1 MTSPADPRRFTPVER
16 RSALSLGSIFAL
28 RMLGLFLILPVFAVY
43 ARHLPGGESAFA
55 VGLTLGIYGLTQG
68 ILQIP
73 FGAASDRW
81 GRKPVIAAGLLIFA
95 AGSILAA
102 LGSDIWTVMA
112 GRALQGMGAVSAAV
126 TAMISDSVRDRVL
139 TKAMAIVGSS
149 IGLTFAFSLVA
160 SPVLA
165 HYIGVSGLFWL
176 TAVLSLAAVWVTYRV
191 VPDAPLVR
199 KEAGTGSDWKA
210 TVFNPDLLRS
220 VNYISH
226 LSVILHMAMMAVF
239 VVIPVEMSR
248 LGLPVSEHWQ
258 VYLPAVILS
267 FGVLMPSISRA
278 ERAGKMKTLF
288 LAAVLLLACVFAGF
302 AAADD
307 SLAAIGVLLFAF
319 FCGFNILEAT
329 LPSFVSRTADASA
342 KGLALGVYNT
352 TQSIGL
358 FVGGA
363 LGGWLSQT
371 FGRTGVYAFC
381 LVMTLV
387 WFFIARGMTPPAAKA
402 REPGEEI
409 KI

>member
-1 MTSPADPRRFTPVER
+1 MTLPADPRRFTPVER

-210 TVFNPDLLRS
+210 TVFNPDLLRL
-220 VNYISH
+220 NAGIF
-226 LSVILHMAMMAVF
+226 ILHMAMMAVF

-248 LGLPVSEHWQ
+248 LNLPVSEHWK

>member
-1 MTSPADPRRFTPVER
+1 MTLPADPRRFTPVER

-199 KEAGTGSDWKA
+199 KDAGTGSDWKA
-210 TVFNPDLLRS
+210 TVFNPDLLRL
-220 VNYISH
+220 NAGIF
-226 LSVILHMAMMAVF
+226 ILHMAMMAVF

-267 FGVLMPSISRA
+267 FAVLMPSISRA

-381 LVMTLV
+381 LVMMLV

>member
-1 MTSPADPRRFTPVER
+1 MTLPADPRRFTPVER

-210 TVFNPDLLRS
+210 TVFNPDLLRL
-220 VNYISH
+220 NAGIF
-226 LSVILHMAMMAVF
+226 ILHMAMMAVF

-248 LGLPVSEHWQ
+248 LSLPVSEHWQ

-329 LPSFVSRTADASA
+329 LSSFVSRTADASA

>member
-1 MTSPADPRRFTPVER
+1 MTLPADPRRFTPVER

-199 KEAGTGSDWKA
+199 KDAGTGSDWKA
-210 TVFNPDLLRS
+210 TVFNPDLLRL
-220 VNYISH
+220 NAGIF
-226 LSVILHMAMMAVF
+226 ILHMAMMAVF

-267 FGVLMPSISRA
+267 FAVLMPSISRA

>member
-1 MTSPADPRRFTPVER
+1 MTLPADPRRFTPVER

-210 TVFNPDLLRS
+210 TVFNPDLLRL
-220 VNYISH
+220 NAGIF
-226 LSVILHMAMMAVF
+226 ILHMAMMAVF

-248 LGLPVSEHWQ
+248 LDLPVSEHWK

>member
-1 MTSPADPRRFTPVER
+1 MTLPADPRRFTPVER

-210 TVFNPDLLRS
+210 TVFNPDLLRL
-220 VNYISH
+220 NAGIF
-226 LSVILHMAMMAVF
+226 ILHMAMMAVF

-248 LGLPVSEHWQ
+248 LSLPVSEHWQ

>member
-1 MTSPADPRRFTPVER
+1 MTLPADPRRFTPVER

-210 TVFNPDLLRS
+210 TVFNPDLLRL
-220 VNYISH
+220 NAGIF
-226 LSVILHMAMMAVF
+226 ILHMAMMAVF

-267 FGVLMPSISRA
+267 FAVLMPSISRA

>member
-1 MTSPADPRRFTPVER
+1 MTLPADPRRFTPVER

-199 KEAGTGSDWKA
+199 KDAGTGSDWKA
-210 TVFNPDLLRS
+210 TVFNPDLLRL
-220 VNYISH
+220 NAGIF
-226 LSVILHMAMMAVF
+226 ILHMAMMAVF

-267 FGVLMPSISRA
+267 FAVLMPSISRA

-329 LPSFVSRTADASA
+329 LPSFVSRTADTSA

>member
-1 MTSPADPRRFTPVER
+1 MTLPADPRRFTPVER

-28 RMLGLFLILPVFAVY
+28 RMLGLFLIVPVFAVY

-210 TVFNPDLLRS
+210 TVFNPDLLRL
-220 VNYISH
+220 NAGIF
-226 LSVILHMAMMAVF
+226 ILHMAMMAVF

-267 FGVLMPSISRA
+267 FAVLMPSISRA

>member
-1 MTSPADPRRFTPVER
+1 MTLPADPRRFTPVER

-199 KEAGTGSDWKA
+199 KDASTGSDWKA
-210 TVFNPDLLRS
+210 TVFNPDLLRL
-220 VNYISH
+220 NAGIF
-226 LSVILHMAMMAVF
+226 ILHMAMMAVF

-267 FGVLMPSISRA
+267 FAVLMPSISRA

>member
-1 MTSPADPRRFTPVER
+1 MTLPAAPRRFTPVER

-210 TVFNPDLLRS
+210 TVFNPDLLRL
-220 VNYISH
+220 NAGIF
-226 LSVILHMAMMAVF
+226 ILHMAMMAVF

-248 LGLPVSEHWQ
+248 LDLPVSEHWK

-402 REPGEEI
+402 REPGDEI

>member
-210 TVFNPDLLRS
+210 TVFNPDLLRL
-220 VNYISH
+220 NAGIF
-226 LSVILHMAMMAVF
+226 ILHMAMMAVF

-371 FGRTGVYAFC
+371 FGHTGVYAFC

>member
-1 MTSPADPRRFTPVER
+1 MTLPADPRRFTPVER

-176 TAVLSLAAVWVTYRV
+176 TAVLSLAAGWVTYRV

-199 KEAGTGSDWKA
+199 KDAGTGSDWKA
-210 TVFNPDLLRS
+210 TVFNPDLLRL
-220 VNYISH
+220 NAGIF
-226 LSVILHMAMMAVF
+226 ILHMAMMAVF

>member
-1 MTSPADPRRFTPVER
+1 MTLPADPRRFTPVER
-16 RSALSLGSIFAL
+16 RSALSLGTIFAL

-210 TVFNPDLLRS
+210 TVFNPDLLRL
-220 VNYISH
+220 NAGIF
-226 LSVILHMAMMAVF
+226 ILHMAMMAVF

-248 LGLPVSEHWQ
+248 LDLPVSEHWQ

>member
-73 FGAASDRW
+73 FGVASDRW

-102 LGSDIWTVMA
+102 LGSDIWT
-112 GRALQGMGAVSAAV
+112 AAV

-210 TVFNPDLLRS
+210 TVFNPDLLRL
-220 VNYISH
+220 NAGIF
-226 LSVILHMAMMAVF
+226 ILHMAMMAVF

>member
-1 MTSPADPRRFTPVER
+1 MTLPADPRRFTLVER

-210 TVFNPDLLRS
+210 TVFNPDLLRL
-220 VNYISH
+220 NAGIF
-226 LSVILHMAMMAVF
+226 ILHMAMMAVF

-248 LGLPVSEHWQ
+248 LSLPVSEHWK

>member
-1 MTSPADPRRFTPVER
+1 MTLPADPRRFTPVER

-199 KEAGTGSDWKA
+199 KDAGTGSDWKA
-210 TVFNPDLLRS
+210 TVFNPDLLRL
-220 VNYISH
+220 NAGIF
-226 LSVILHMAMMAVF
+226 ILHMAMMAVF

-381 LVMTLV
+381 LVMTLG

>member
-1 MTSPADPRRFTPVER
+1 MTLPADPRRFTPVER

-210 TVFNPDLLRS
+210 TVFNPDLLRL
-220 VNYISH
+220 NAGIF
-226 LSVILHMAMMAVF
+226 ILHMAMMAVF

-248 LGLPVSEHWQ
+248 LDLPVSEHWQ

>member
-1 MTSPADPRRFTPVER
+1 MTLPADPRRFTPVER

-199 KEAGTGSDWKA
+199 KDAGTGSDGKA
-210 TVFNPDLLRS
+210 TVFNPDLLRL
-220 VNYISH
+220 NAGIF
-226 LSVILHMAMMAVF
+226 ILHMAMMAVF

-267 FGVLMPSISRA
+267 FAVLMPSISRA

>member
-1 MTSPADPRRFTPVER
+1 MTLPADPRRFTPVER

-199 KEAGTGSDWKA
+199 KDAGTASDWKA
-210 TVFNPDLLRS
+210 TVFNPDLLRL
-220 VNYISH
+220 NAGIF
-226 LSVILHMAMMAVF
+226 ILHMAMMAVF

-267 FGVLMPSISRA
+267 FAVLMPSISRA

>member
-1 MTSPADPRRFTPVER
+1 MTLPADPRRFTPVER

-210 TVFNPDLLRS
+210 TVFNPDLLRL
-220 VNYISH
+220 NAGIF
-226 LSVILHMAMMAVF
+226 ILHMAMMAVF

-248 LGLPVSEHWQ
+248 LDLPVSEHWK

-307 SLAAIGVLLFAF
+307 SLAAIGVLLFAC

-329 LPSFVSRTADASA
+329 LPSFASRTADASA

>member
-1 MTSPADPRRFTPVER
+1 MTLPADPRRFTPVER

-199 KEAGTGSDWKA
+199 KDAGTGSDWKA
-210 TVFNPDLLRS
+210 TVFNPDLLRL
-220 VNYISH
+220 NAGIF
-226 LSVILHMAMMAVF
+226 ILHMAMMAVF

-258 VYLPAVILS
+258 GYLPAVVPS
-267 FGVLMPSISRA
+267 FCVLMPSISRS

>member
-210 TVFNPDLLRS
+210 TVFNPDLLRL
-220 VNYISH
+220 NAGIF
-226 LSVILHMAMMAVF
+226 ILHMAMMAVF

-258 VYLPAVILS
+258 GYLPAVILS

>member
-199 KEAGTGSDWKA
+199 KEAGTGSNWKA
-210 TVFNPDLLRS
+210 TVFNPDLLRL
-220 VNYISH
+220 NAGIF
-226 LSVILHMAMMAVF
+226 ILHMAMMAVF

-267 FGVLMPSISRA
+267 FAVLMPSISRA

-288 LAAVLLLACVFAGF
+288 LAAVLLLTCVFAGF

>member
-1 MTSPADPRRFTPVER
+1 MTLPADPRRFTPVER

-199 KEAGTGSDWKA
+199 KDAGTGSDWKA
-210 TVFNPDLLRS
+210 TVFNPDLLRL
-220 VNYISH
+220 NAGIFILH
-226 LSVILHMAMMAVF
+226 LSLLH
-239 VVIPVEMSR
+239 I
-248 LGLPVSEHWQ
+248 
-258 VYLPAVILS
+258 
-267 FGVLMPSISRA
+267 
-278 ERAGKMKTLF
+278 
-288 LAAVLLLACVFAGF
+288 
-302 AAADD
+302 
-307 SLAAIGVLLFAF
+307 
-319 FCGFNILEAT
+319 
-329 LPSFVSRTADASA
+329 
-342 KGLALGVYNT
+342 
-352 TQSIGL
+352 
-358 FVGGA
+358 
-363 LGGWLSQT
+363 
-371 FGRTGVYAFC
+371 
-381 LVMTLV
+381 
-387 WFFIARGMTPPAAKA
+387 
-402 REPGEEI
+402 
-409 KI
+409 

>member
-1 MTSPADPRRFTPVER
+1 MTLPADPRRFTPVER

-112 GRALQGMGAVSAAV
+112 GRALQAMGAVSAAV

-199 KEAGTGSDWKA
+199 KDAGTGSDWRA
-210 TVFNPDLLRS
+210 TVFNPDLLRL
-220 VNYISH
+220 NAGIF
-226 LSVILHMAMMAVF
+226 ILHMAMMAVF

-267 FGVLMPSISRA
+267 FAVLMPSISRA

>member
-1 MTSPADPRRFTPVER
+1 MTLPADPRRFTPVER

-191 VPDAPLVR
+191 LPDAPLVR
-199 KEAGTGSDWKA
+199 KDAGTGSDWKA
-210 TVFNPDLLRS
+210 TVFNPDLLRL
-220 VNYISH
+220 NAGIF
-226 LSVILHMAMMAVF
+226 ILHMAMMAVF

-267 FGVLMPSISRA
+267 FAVLMPSISRA

>member
-1 MTSPADPRRFTPVER
+1 MTLPADPRRFTPVER

-126 TAMISDSVRDRVL
+126 TAMISDSVRGRVL

-160 SPVLA
+160 SPILA

-199 KEAGTGSDWKA
+199 KDAGTGSDWKA
-210 TVFNPDLLRS
+210 TVFNPDLLRL
-220 VNYISH
+220 NAGIF
-226 LSVILHMAMMAVF
+226 ILHMAMMAVF

-371 FGRTGVYAFC
+371 FDRTGVYAFC

>member
-1 MTSPADPRRFTPVER
+1 MTLPADPRRFTPVER

-176 TAVLSLAAVWVTYRV
+176 TAVLSLAALWVTYRV

-210 TVFNPDLLRS
+210 TVFNPDLLRL
-220 VNYISH
+220 NAGIF
-226 LSVILHMAMMAVF
+226 ILHMAMMAVF

-258 VYLPAVILS
+258 GYLPAVILS

>member
-1 MTSPADPRRFTPVER
+1 MTLPADPRRFTPVER

-149 IGLTFAFSLVA
+149 IGLTFAFSLVV

-199 KEAGTGSDWKA
+199 KDAGTGSDWKA
-210 TVFNPDLLRS
+210 TVFNPDLLRL
-220 VNYISH
+220 NAGIF
-226 LSVILHMAMMAVF
+226 ILHMAMMAVF

-267 FGVLMPSISRA
+267 FAVLMPSISRA

>member
-1 MTSPADPRRFTPVER
+1 M
-16 RSALSLGSIFAL
+16 
-28 RMLGLFLILPVFAVY
+28 
-43 ARHLPGGESAFA
+43 
-55 VGLTLGIYGLTQG
+55 GLTLGIYGLTQG

-210 TVFNPDLLRS
+210 TVFNPDLLRL
-220 VNYISH
+220 NAGIF
-226 LSVILHMAMMAVF
+226 ILHMAMMAVF

>member
-1 MTSPADPRRFTPVER
+1 MTLPADPRRFTPVER
-16 RSALSLGSIFAL
+16 RSTLSLGSIFAL

-199 KEAGTGSDWKA
+199 KDAGTGSDWKA
-210 TVFNPDLLRS
+210 TVFNPDLLRL
-220 VNYISH
+220 NAGIF
-226 LSVILHMAMMAVF
+226 ILHMAMMAVF

-267 FGVLMPSISRA
+267 FAVLMPSISRA